1 MRFNDILRLTLQH
14 NFSDKPTR
22 DSIKIKVDL
31 VTIQTPAV
39 PIARTYHASCLVGK
53 YMVVSGG
60 EAAVL
65 ADLQD
70 MWAFDLELRIWH

>member
-1 MRFNDILRLTLQH
+1 M
-14 NFSDKPTR
+14 
-22 DSIKIKVDL
+22 
-31 VTIQTPAV
+31 TIQTPAV